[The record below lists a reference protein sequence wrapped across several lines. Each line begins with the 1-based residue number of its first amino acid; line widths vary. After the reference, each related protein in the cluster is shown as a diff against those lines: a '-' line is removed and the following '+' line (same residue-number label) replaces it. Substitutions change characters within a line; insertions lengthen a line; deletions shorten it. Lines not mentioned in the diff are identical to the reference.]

1 MRRGERERGDSQTGG
16 DGIVGVLAGRV
27 LALVAVFAAAS
38 ALDFSHV
45 VSVCCGPGSVS
56 VLKPPA
62 RIRSKQVRPRQT
74 SQEAAR
80 ASAGE
85 DEAGEREGAAASDK
99 REK

>member
-1 MRRGERERGDSQTGG
+1 M
-16 DGIVGVLAGRV
+16 GVLAGRV
-27 LALVAVFAAAS
+27 LVLVAVFAAAS
-38 ALDFSHV
+38 ALDISHV

-56 VLKPPA
+56 VQPPA